1 MRIIIVGAGM
11 VGTQLAKGLIREK
24 HDVSLI
30 EVDEERARHASNRI
44 DCMVIHD
51 QGNNPRALEEAGITH
66 ADALVCVTGSDEVN
80 MIICGLA
87 ASRYAR
93 SPNEEGLLKIARVRN
108 DDYIYLSQSADE
120 NILGIDF
127 FIHPSLEAARSIIQA
142 IKYGALGNIVSFPG
156 TQYVLGSVDVAA
168 GSALNGLALKDY
180 QSLNAGESLITLVE
194 RSGETLLPSG
204 TTVLAGGDRVYI
216 LADKNDLSRIF
227 GLAGSA
233 EKSIRRVGIVGGG
246 KVGALLAES
255 LLNNSAEIDSKKDPL
270 SLLQTL
276 ISRNNRQVIIIEQ
289 DYRLCK
295 DLTARFP
302 DALILNN
309 DISDESFITEEKLDT
324 LDLLVTTTSDQE
336 LNIITAIYLKS
347 RGVKR
352 TIAMVTGSG
361 HAAMARH
368 LGVDV
373 VMPIQSV
380 VVDSILSHLLG
391 SGIKEVHN
399 MGDGSVEIIEVE
411 IGENA
416 PIVNKPIK
424 QFAVSGGSLLMLV
437 TRNGNSFIPRGDYV
451 FCRGDYIILLCK
463 TGSRTE
469 IKKYFG
475 ADR

>member
-24 HDVSLI
+24 HDVFLI
-30 EVDEERARHASNRI
+30 EADEERARHTSNRI

-51 QGNNPRALEEAGITH
+51 QGNNPRALEEAGIVN

-87 ASRYAR
+87 ASRYGRA
-93 SPNEEGLLKIARVRN
+93 PEAEALIKIARVRN
-108 DDYIYLSQSADE
+108 DDYIYLSRSGDKKA
-120 NILGIDF
+120 LGIDH
-127 FIHPSLEAARSIIQA
+127 FIHPSLEAARSIMQA
-142 IKYGALGNIVSFPG
+142 IKHGALGNIVSFSG

-168 GSALNGLALKDY
+168 GSALDGLALKDY

-194 RSGETLLPSG
+194 RNGETLLPSG
-204 TTVLAGGDRVYI
+204 ATVLAGGDRIYI
-216 LADKNDLSRIF
+216 LTDKSGLSRIF
-227 GLAGSA
+227 GFAGST
-233 EKSIRRVGIVGGG
+233 EKPIRRIGIVGGG
-246 KVGALLAES
+246 KVGSLLAES
-255 LLNNSAEIDSKKDPL
+255 LLNSSPEIGSEKHL
-270 SLLQTL
+270 FFLLQTL
-276 ISRNNRQVIIIEQ
+276 ISRNNRQIIIIEQ

-295 DLTARFP
+295 DLSARFP

-309 DISDESFITEEKLDT
+309 DISDESFITEEHLDT
-324 LDLLVTTTSDQE
+324 LDLLVTTTSNQE

-380 VVDSILSHLLG
+380 VVDSIISRLMG

-399 MGDGSVEIIEVE
+399 LGDGSVEIIEVE

-416 PIVNKPIK
+416 PIVNKPIN
-424 QFAVSGGSLLMLV
+424 QFKLSEGGLLMLV

-451 FCRGDYIILLCK
+451 FCRDDYIFLISK
-463 TGSRTE
+463 TGSQTE

-475 ADR
+475 ANQ

>member
-30 EVDEERARHASNRI
+30 EADEERARHTSNRI

-51 QGNNPRALEEAGITH
+51 QGNNPRALEEAGIAN

-87 ASRYAR
+87 ASRYGRA
-93 SPNEEGLLKIARVRN
+93 PDAEALIKIARVRN
-108 DDYIYLSQSADE
+108 DDYVYLSQSSDKK
-120 NILGIDF
+120 ILGIDH
-127 FIHPSLEAARSIIQA
+127 FIHPGLEAARSIMQA
-142 IKYGALGNIVSFPG
+142 IKHGALGNIVSFPG

-168 GSALNGLALKDY
+168 GSALDGLALKDY
-180 QSLNAGESLITLVE
+180 QGLNAGESLITLVE
-194 RSGETLLPSG
+194 RNGGALLPSG
-204 TTVLAGGDRVYI
+204 ATVLAGGDRVYI
-216 LADKNDLSRIF
+216 LADKNDLPRIF

-233 EKSIRRVGIVGGG
+233 EQPIRRVGIAGGG
-246 KVGALLAES
+246 KVGS
-255 LLNNSAEIDSKKDPL
+255 LLTEGLLNSSPEIDSEKHFFSMLK
-270 SLLQTL
+270 TL
-276 ISRNNRQVIIIEQ
+276 ISRNNRQIIIIEQ
-289 DYRLCK
+289 DYRVCK
-295 DLTARFP
+295 DLAARFP
-302 DALILNN
+302 DALVLNN
-309 DISDESFITEEKLDT
+309 DISDESFITEEQLDT
-324 LDLLVTTTSDQE
+324 LDLLITTTSNQE

-347 RGVKR
+347 RGVRR
-352 TIAMVTGSG
+352 TIAMVNGSE

-380 VVDSILSHLLG
+380 VVDSILSRLMG

-399 MGDGSVEIIEVE
+399 LGDGSVEIIEVE

-424 QFAVSGGSLLMLV
+424 QFALSGGGLLMLV
-437 TRNGNSFIPRGDYV
+437 TRSGNSFIPRGDYV
-451 FCRGDYIILLCK
+451 FCRGDYILLLCK